1 MLVGENP
8 DIFPASKATTLET
21 NKSLSSRPRP
31 GGTAAGAQAS
41 GKPLHP
47 PYLPLPSRSRR
58 HATLKHDLLSSSGL
72 SLSLSGVVDS
82 SVVDVVHET
91 ITTAPSNEGHALD
104 ESLQPYGMQTT
115 ADDST
120 ALFDSSSA
128 RPITIDILSGMDFFT
143 PNTETV
149 TVVSEIP
156 PTTDF
161 PSNVI
166 VESAIP
172 FITGIL
178 DPTAKDKTVS
188 SYMTNT
194 LMEEDDSTTKPIVV
208 EQTDNK
214 EENKTHITNIDP
226 SMQTLIVDAQTIS
239 AAELFTALSSTER
252 DNSLLIIKP
261 NNSEMVDFPEEPAY
275 QIKDVKTAFDASDLM
290 QQDELTIVNYEKD
303 EQESDESRD
312 IEDVINNKDITFR
325 NMGNSG
331 LDHNKYSNDLPFTEK
346 HAPRE
351 IELNAF
357 PKNNNKF
364 NSPQKKVDYESKHGG
379 EFNNKLFNSTNYMSV
394 NNANNSYNSVR
405 EISLTSKTQTS
416 VSSVEKPLPL
426 DAGNNSSRVVV
437 NVTISSEGT
446 GDSLPRPLYV
456 LSIYVPTN
464 PSAGSLPDV
473 KINPIEVK
481 HGFGNNGNPNTVE
494 SLQVATTP
502 ASTTTE
508 RQISTTVG
516 VQPVITTTL
525 SGESLYGGQCL
536 CSCPV
541 CMDNY
546 NSDNITDPFY
556 DNYVDSEEEVEPLTG
571 EEINPSV
578 LKNVTGETKFTEVAK
593 NVTLTSPVA
602 YDEVYSTSSINPSSW
617 ESSTLTDEITSSS
630 EEPTS
635 TEFTSEGTT
644 EETTEGNTEQ
654 STYTETSCPMVTT
667 PLPPPPTI
675 LILEGKAIFYISL
688 FV

>member
-41 GKPLHP
+41 GNPLHP
-47 PYLPLPSRSRR
+47 LYPPLGNSHSRSRR
-58 HATLKHDLLSSSGL
+58 HASLKHDFLSSSGL
-72 SLSLSGVVDS
+72 SLSGVVDS
-82 SVVDVVHET
+82 TVVDIVHET
-91 ITTAPSNEGHALD
+91 ITGTPSSGVNGLD
-104 ESLQPYGMQTT
+104 EPLQPFGIQTT
-115 ADDST
+115 SADSI
-120 ALFDSSSA
+120 ALDSSSA
-128 RPITIDILSGMDFFT
+128 RPITIDILSSMESFT
-143 PNTETV
+143 PHAEAEAV
-149 TVVSEIP
+149 MSEM
-156 PTTDF
+156 TSTAGFSSDV
-161 PSNVI
+161 NVA
-166 VESAIP
+166 SAIP
-172 FITGIL
+172 FIAGML
-178 DPTAKDKTVS
+178 DAPAKDKTMA
-188 SYMTNT
+188 SYITST
-194 LMEEDDSTTKPIVV
+194 LMEEGDSTTETIGVA
-208 EQTDNK
+208 QTDNK
-214 EENKTHITNIDP
+214 EENKTPITNIEP

-239 AAELFTALSSTER
+239 AAELFTVLSSTER

-261 NNSEMVDFPEEPAY
+261 NNSEMLDFPEEPAY
-275 QIKDVKTAFDASDLM
+275 QIKDDKTAFDASDLM

-312 IEDVINNKDITFR
+312 TEDVINDKDNTFQ
-325 NMGNSG
+325 NEKNPG
-331 LDHNKYSNDLPFTEK
+331 LDHNKFRNDLPLQEK

-379 EFNNKLFNSTNYMSV
+379 DFNNKLFNSTNDMSD
-394 NNANNSYNSVR
+394 NNANNSNSSVR
-405 EISLTSKTQTS
+405 DISLTSKTQTS
-416 VSSVEKPLPL
+416 VSSVEKTLPL

-437 NVTISSEGT
+437 NVTISSEGN
-446 GDSLPRPLYV
+446 GNSLPRPLYV

-481 HGFGNNGNPNTVE
+481 HGFGSNGNPNTVE
-494 SLQVATTP
+494 SLQMASTPTT
-502 ASTTTE
+502 TTTE
-508 RQISTTVG
+508 RQISTTVE
-516 VQPVITTTL
+516 PVVATTL

-556 DNYVDSEEEVEPLTG
+556 DNYVDPEEEVDPFTG
-571 EEINPSV
+571 EEMNPSV
-578 LKNVTGETKFTEVAK
+578 FKNVTNETKVTEVAK

-602 YDEVYSTSSINPSSW
+602 YDEVHSTSSETPSLW
-617 ESSTLTDEITSSS
+617 ESSTLTDEIMSSS

-635 TEFTSEGTT
+635 TEYTTEGTS
-644 EETTEGNTEQ
+644 EETT
-654 STYTETSCPMVTT
+654 YTEASCPTVTT